1 MRGASSLVGDGG
13 EVRRGGRGA
22 VRTVVVERK
31 HRLDFFS
38 SRKKKG
44 GFFFTEKT
52 PKTYGVHPGRRRAY
66 LPSRVDFWDAEER
79 VGCGIAGSTSLCRKM
94 EKEVKGWA
102 NNWFPRRDSNPG
114 LVSES
119 HVS

>member
-13 EVRRGGRGA
+13 KGRRGGGGA

-44 GFFFTEKT
+44 GSFVEKT

-66 LPSRVDFWDAEER
+66 LPGRFEVLDAEGR
-79 VGCGIAGSTSLCRKM
+79 VGCGIDGSTSLCRKM
-94 EKEVKGWA
+94 GKK
-102 NNWFPRRDSNPG
+102 
-114 LVSES
+114 VSETKKKF
-119 HVS
+119 